1 MISSISN
8 NLSALKAFGT
18 GLAVKSNN
26 IANSESENFKKS
38 RAIYSEGEN
47 GEVKTEIRKVDPDN
61 ELASVNTE
69 ENTSEEAQPSNVD
82 LTEEIPGTITDQ
94 RGFEANLKVIKTR
107 EEMLG
112 SVLDIIA

>member
-26 IANSESENFKKS
+26 IANSESENYKKS
-38 RAIYSEGEN
+38 RAIHTEGEN
-47 GEVKTEIRKVDPDN
+47 GDVKTEIRKVDPEN
-61 ELASVNTE
+61 ELPGINPEDNTAE
-69 ENTSEEAQPSNVD
+69 TQPSNVD
-82 LTEEIPGTITDQ
+82 LTEEIPGMIVDQ

-107 EEMLG
+107 DEMLG
-112 SVLDIIA
+112 TVLDIIA

>member
-8 NLSALKAFGT
+8 NLSALKAYGT

-26 IANSESENFKKS
+26 IANADSENFKKS

-47 GEVKTEIRKVDPDN
+47 GDVKTEIRKVDPDN
-61 ELASVNTE
+61 NIPSINTQD
-69 ENTSEEAQPSNVD
+69 NTTEPQPSNVD
-82 LTEEIPGTITDQ
+82 LTEEIPGTIVDQ
-94 RGFEANLKVIKTR
+94 RGFEANLTVIKTR

-112 SVLDIIA
+112 TVLDIIA

>member
-8 NLSALKAFGT
+8 NLSALRAFGT
-18 GLAVKSNN
+18 GLAVKANN
-26 IANSESENFKKS
+26 IANSDSENFKKS
-38 RAIYSEGEN
+38 RAINTEGEN
-47 GEVKTEIRKVDPDN
+47 GEVKTEIRKEDPDN
-61 ELASVNTE
+61 EFPSIRAEDNNTE
-69 ENTSEEAQPSNVD
+69 PQPSNVD
-82 LTEEIPGTITDQ
+82 LTEEIPGTIKDQ

>member
-8 NLSALKAFGT
+8 NLSALKAYGT
-18 GLAVKSNN
+18 GLAVKANN
-26 IANSESENFKKS
+26 IANADSENFKKS

-47 GEVKTEIRKVDPDN
+47 GGVKTEIQKIDTENVLPAGNTD
-61 ELASVNTE
+61 AS
-69 ENTSEEAQPSNVD
+69 TSEAQPSNVD
-82 LTEEIPGTITDQ
+82 LTEEIPGMVIDQ
-94 RGFEANLKVIKTR
+94 RGFEANLKAIKTR

>member
-18 GLAVKSNN
+18 GLAVKANN
-26 IANSESENFKKS
+26 IANSDSENFKKS
-38 RAIYSEGEN
+38 RAINTEGEN

-61 ELASVNTE
+61 ELPSINSRDNV
-69 ENTSEEAQPSNVD
+69 SESQPSNVD
-82 LTEEIPGTITDQ
+82 LTEEIPGMIVDQ
-94 RGFEANLKVIKTR
+94 RGFEANLKAIKTK